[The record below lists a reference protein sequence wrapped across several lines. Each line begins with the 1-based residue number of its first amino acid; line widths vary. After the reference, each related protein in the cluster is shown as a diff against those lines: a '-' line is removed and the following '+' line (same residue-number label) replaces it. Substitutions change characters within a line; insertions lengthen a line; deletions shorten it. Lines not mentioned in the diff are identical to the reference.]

1 MTRASISEAK
11 NQLSALIDR
20 VRRGETVLI
29 EDRGV
34 PVAQLQPVSAGAEA
48 DEARVARLVR
58 AGVLRPASN
67 ARGRDAALDGER
79 PRTRKGRSGIAAL
92 LADRDDGR

>member
-11 NQLSALIDR
+11 NQLSALLDR

-34 PVAQLQPVSAGAEA
+34 PVAQLQPVAVGPEA
-48 DEARVARLVR
+48 DNARAARLVR
-58 AGVLRPASN
+58 AGVLRPAKSN
-67 ARGRDAALDGER
+67 APVRLDNER
-79 PRTRKGRSGIAAL
+79 PRLRKGASAVAAAL
-92 LADRDDGR
+92 AERDEGR

>member
-1 MTRASISEAK
+1 MKRASIAEAK

-34 PVAQLQPVSAGAEA
+34 PVAQLKPVWAGAEA
-48 DEARVARLVR
+48 DQTRIARLVR
-58 AGVLRPASN
+58 AGVLRSAPEPPSKEAL
-67 ARGRDAALDGER
+67 AGPLPRLKRGS
-79 PRTRKGRSGIAAL
+79 SGVAAL
-92 LADRDDGR
+92 LAQREDGR

>member
-1 MTRASISEAK
+1 MKRASIAEAK

-34 PVAQLQPVSAGAEA
+34 PVAQLQPVSAGAAA
-48 DEARVARLVR
+48 DQARIARLVR
-58 AGVLRPASN
+58 AGVLRPAPQPPSKE
-67 ARGRDAALDGER
+67 ALAGPLPRLKRGH
-79 PRTRKGRSGIAAL
+79 SGVAAL
-92 LADRDDGR
+92 LAEREEGR

>member
-1 MTRASISEAK
+1 VTRASISQAK

-34 PVAQLQPVSAGAEA
+34 PVAQLQPVAAGAEA
-48 DEARVARLVR
+48 DRARTTRLVR
-58 AGVLRPASN
+58 AGIVRPAKSK
-67 ARGRDAALDGER
+67 APAALGGPGPRLTNGASAVAAVLAER
-79 PRTRKGRSGIAAL
+79 DEGR
-92 LADRDDGR
+92 

>member
-1 MTRASISEAK
+1 MKRASITEAK

-48 DEARVARLVR
+48 DQARIARLVR
-58 AGVLRPASN
+58 AGVLRPAPESPLKD
-67 ARGRDAALDGER
+67 ALAGPPPRLKRGS
-79 PRTRKGRSGIAAL
+79 SGVAAL
-92 LADRDDGR
+92 LAEREEGR